1 MTLQEKCE
9 LLKKGLENLEYID
22 TEINGMEWQQ
32 ITPSHNFVM
41 LFYDYYEL
49 REKPKAKEIFV
60 NVYDDNSIEVF
71 DTLKESV
78 YRKEWGVIKRF
89 KGINCSRKVRNE
101 SKSWNLTIY
110 SDGDMY
116 IYYGDDLRYEIDKN
130 PTKKD
135 SIKNY
140 YILELLYDSEQE
152 KQYPCR
158 ECGVLRTKA
167 EGGTVFTVCDECW
180 GKLHNTP
187 EIPNS
192 VLKDY
197 LPPEKPKEI
206 ELLPRL
212 QIIYDNEIKAILFNN
227 REQIIELTEAV
238 NKLMEEK

>member
-49 REKPKAKEIFV
+49 REKPKEAKEIFV
-60 NVYDDNSIEVF
+60 NVYDDNSLEIF

-89 KGINCSRKVRNE
+89 KGVEQATDGELWTLLINDNQDYR
-101 SKSWNLTIY
+101 IY
-110 SDGDMY
+110 NRLENDFVYQNGKTLGSY
-116 IYYGDDLRYEIDKN
+116 
-130 PTKKD
+130 KK
-135 SIKNY
+135 Y
-140 YILELLYDSEQE
+140 ALELLYEAEPE

-158 ECGVLRTKA
+158 ECGTLRTKA
-167 EGGTVFTVCDECW
+167 EGGTVFTLCDECFD
-180 GKLHNTP
+180 KLHTTP

-192 VLKDY
+192 VLDDY
-197 LPPEKPKEI
+197 LPPEKPEEI
-206 ELLPRL
+206 ELLK
-212 QIIYDNEIKAILFNN
+212 QINVLKKKEYDKFQCIATN
-227 REQIIELTEAV
+227 RDKINELTVAV
-238 NKLMEEK
+238 NKLIERSK